1 MVCFALV
8 WCNGSLV
15 ELILCFF
22 GMDRWS
28 SLPLIVKYDMMFV
41 LSVKCSSTSF
51 LSIQVLLSHEFIF
64 ECYLHACNGGTVP
77 FTGKRQSKCKPV
89 VFF

>member
-1 MVCFALV
+1 MVWSALV

-15 ELILCFF
+15 ELMYVFWYGC
-22 GMDRWS
+22 WS
-28 SLPLIVKYDMMFV
+28 SLLLIVKYDMMFV